1 VGLVLVAMTDALFSP
16 SWYRVAALKPRVR
29 AHAEIQRHAYR
40 GKVWFVLQD
49 HAAGRSHRFS
59 PAAHHFVG
67 LMDGERTV
75 QEIWEATGR
84 QLGDAA
90 PTQEEVIRLL
100 GQLHSADALL
110 CDVPPDSME
119 VFRRHQRNESAEWR
133 RRLWTPLALR
143 FPIFDPDRFLERTLP
158 FVQPLFGWFG
168 ALLWLAVVGAGGVLA
183 AVHWTDLTKDVVD
196 RVLAP
201 QNLLLLWLVYP
212 VVKALHELGH
222 AYATRKW
229 GGEVHEIGIMLLVL
243 TPVPYVDASSAW
255 GFSDKRKRMLVG
267 AAGIAVELF
276 LGALALFVWLS
287 VEPGAVSSVAY
298 NVMLISGIS
307 TLLFNGNP
315 LLRFDGYY
323 VLADAIEIPNLATR
337 SNRYLGYLL
346 RRYAFGVED
355 ADSPADSRGEAAW
368 MAFYGVA
375 SFLYRVFILFVIIL
389 FIAGQF
395 FLVGVLLA
403 LWAIATQVLVPVGKA
418 VSHLANSASLR
429 RQRARAVGASAG
441 LAVLALLLLFA
452 APAPS
457 WTRAEGVVWVPEE
470 AQLRAGTEGFIVR
483 LLAPADSEVK
493 RGQPL
498 VEAQDPFLRTRVAL
512 LQAQLAELAA
522 QYDAMLVEDRVQAAL
537 VREEM
542 ASVAAN
548 LERSRE
554 REAQLVMRS
563 PANGRFVA
571 PGAADLEGRFVT
583 KGQLV
588 AYVVEPRQLTARVA
602 VGQDEIALV
611 RSRTR
616 GVEVMLSA
624 WGADPVSAEVTREV
638 PAGSRQL
645 PSPALGA
652 GGGGVFA
659 VDPRDEKG
667 LTAMERVFQLELA
680 LPPELHSPYLGAR
693 VFVRFDHGYEPV
705 GFQVYRALR
714 QLLLRRL
721 DV

>member
-1 VGLVLVAMTDALFSP
+1 VSDALLSP
-16 SWYRVAALKPRVR
+16 SWYRVAGLKPRIR
-29 AHAEIQRHAYR
+29 AHVEIHRHAYR
-40 GKVWFVLQD
+40 GRVWFVLQD

-59 PAAHHFVG
+59 PAAHQFIG

-75 QEIWEATGR
+75 QQLWEAVCA

-119 VFRRHQRNESAEWR
+119 VFRRHQKHERMEWR
-133 RRLWTPLALR
+133 RRLWTPLAVR

-158 FVQPLFGWFG
+158 FVQPLFGPLG
-168 ALLWLAVVGAGGVLA
+168 LALWLAVVGTGLVLA
-183 AVHWTDLTKDVVD
+183 VSHWTDLTEDVVD

-243 TPVPYVDASSAW
+243 TPVPYVDASSSW
-255 GFSDKRKRMLVG
+255 GFRDKHQRMVVG

-323 VLADAIEIPNLATR
+323 VLADAIEIPNLGTR
-337 SNRYLGYLL
+337 SNKYLGYLYQ
-346 RRYAFGVED
+346 RYLCGVTD
-355 ADSPADSRGEAAW
+355 AENPAESPGESAW
-368 MAFYGVA
+368 MVLYGIAAFA
-375 SFLYRVFILFVIIL
+375 YRIFIMFVIIL
-389 FIAGQF
+389 FIAGKF
-395 FLVGVLLA
+395 FVIGVLLA
-403 LWAIATQVLVPVGKA
+403 IWAVATQVVVPIGK
-418 VSHLANSASLR
+418 SLSFLATSPGLR
-429 RQRARAVGASAG
+429 RQRGRVMSTS
-441 LAVLALLLLFA
+441 LLLTVAVLGLVFL

-457 WTRAEGVVWVPEE
+457 WTRAQGVVWVPEE
-470 AQLRAGTEGFIVR
+470 AQVRAGTEGFIER
-483 LLAPADSEVK
+483 LLVPADSTVA

-498 VEAQDPFLRTRVAL
+498 IEARDPFLQTRVAV
-512 LQAQLAELAA
+512 LQAQLKELSA
-522 QYDAMLVEDRVQAAL
+522 QFDALILQDRVQAAM

-542 ASVAAN
+542 AAVAAN

-554 REAQLVMRS
+554 RQAELVIRS

-571 PGAADLEGRFVT
+571 PGAADLPGRFVT

-588 AYVVEPRQLTARVA
+588 AYVVEPKAITARVA
-602 VGQDEIALV
+602 VGQDDISQV
-611 RSRTR
+611 RERTR
-616 GVEVMLSA
+616 SVEVMLAS
-624 WGADPVSAEVTREV
+624 WGADPVPAQVRREV
-638 PAGSRQL
+638 PGASREL
-645 PSPALGA
+645 PTAALGSA
-652 GGGGVFA
+652 GGGPFA
-659 VDPRDEKG
+659 VDPRDRQG
-667 LTAMERVFQLELA
+667 VTALGRVFQLELA
-680 LPPELHSPYLGAR
+680 LPEEMRSSYLGAR

-714 QLLLRRL
+714 QLLLRHF